1 MTNRDAFFGGQK
13 TLKVTLHKKCMRCL
27 ETCNQCQGQG
37 MVTEMQRMGPFTTM
51 ASRPCHMCNGS
62 GSCVKGKRDCSECR
76 GKGEYSE
83 DKKVELTIPMGV
95 ETGATVLIAGFGE
108 QPQQPNDVPGDL
120 LFEFLVQMDPVFERK
135 ELDLTYR
142 STITFMESIVGKE
155 IEVPMYDGPV
165 RVDTATLGVIQPN
178 KVYTIPGKGMKT
190 EGGKRGALHLIFKV
204 TYPGVLKK
212 EAREDIG
219 AVLGKWVGGG

>member
-1 MTNRDAFFGGQK
+1 
-13 TLKVTLHKKCMRCL
+13 
-27 ETCNQCQGQG
+27 
-37 MVTEMQRMGPFTTM
+37 
-51 ASRPCHMCNGS
+51 MCNGS

-212 EAREDIG
+212 EAREEIG
-219 AVLGKWVGGG
+219 TVLGKWVGGG